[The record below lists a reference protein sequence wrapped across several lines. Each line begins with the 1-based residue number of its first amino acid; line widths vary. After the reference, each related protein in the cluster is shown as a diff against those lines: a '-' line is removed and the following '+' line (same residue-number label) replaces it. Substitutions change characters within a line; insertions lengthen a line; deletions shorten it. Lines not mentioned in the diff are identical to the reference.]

1 MYHGPCNVTVTPR
14 NVSSVVASISFALTG
29 ATAVHLDG
37 RAFPDPVPGP
47 RGRIALAYLV
57 LGRARPVTPDE
68 LAEAM
73 WGGQDPPATWPAS
86 LRGVIF
92 RLRRSLDGVGLPG
105 SDVLRSTLGCYRL
118 HLPVEPTVDV
128 EEAGRLL
135 HAARAAFELGEA
147 TAARRMA
154 AESVA
159 LSRADFLPG
168 ATGAWV
174 ETRQAQF
181 RELHLQA
188 LEVLSEAS
196 TATADYDDA
205 VAAAEEAI
213 EREPFRESSYV
224 LLMKAHEAAGHRA
237 AAVRA
242 FERCRVSLRAELD
255 IEPSAATV
263 AANRR
268 IVAATIGDG
277 APSGRVDATN
287 LPTAL
292 STFVGRGA
300 ELPQLEVVAQ
310 RSRLLT
316 LTGPA
321 GVGKSRLAVE
331 LAGRL
336 ARAHA
341 DGVWLVE
348 LADVR
353 DPARVPQQVLSV
365 LRIPESPGSD
375 SMGSL
380 VGSLAHRDALVV
392 LDNCEHL
399 VSACADLAAT
409 LLGACPG
416 LRLVVTSREPLRVP
430 GETTWAVPPLPV
442 PTSAGSGDLGS
453 LMAYDGVRLFV
464 ERAAM
469 FAPGLDLRPTSA
481 VVDICRQLDGLPLA
495 LELAAAHTRLVPLE
509 EMARRLDAHVRVL
522 TRSMRHGPV
531 RHQTFQA
538 ALDWGYDL
546 LSGIERLVL
555 GRLSVF
561 AGGFTLD
568 AAEAVNDDN
577 GVDVVENLTAL
588 VDKSLVVLEQR
599 DGVMRYR
606 LLETIRNYGQ
616 QRLTAAGMA
625 AEAKDAHLRWV
636 LGLARSAE
644 PELTGPLQDTW
655 LAILDAEH
663 DNLRAALQW
672 ASGHDPATEFVELT
686 ISLSRFWEVRGYLT
700 EGRSWL
706 EAAARAS
713 GAGPDLVA
721 RCLNASGVL
730 AHHQCDYPAARRL
743 HERSAVAFER
753 LGNRR
758 GVATALNGLANVAS
772 STRDLPTAIK
782 LYAEVIDIGRDL
794 ADQRILAA
802 SLMNLG
808 VAIEHQLFDGT
819 MHSDEV
825 ARAHEVFQ
833 EALYLHRELGDLHG
847 ISLSLQN
854 LGVLAGFEG
863 HDDVA
868 RRYLEESLAISR
880 HLGNKRGVAQTV
892 RFLGQLAVRGGDYG
906 TAERH
911 LEECLTMERQLGSRR
926 CVADALA
933 FLGHIADRQGDPLR
947 SRRMLEESL
956 LEFEQVGDE
965 VEVRRVLSELE
976 RMRLRE

>member
-1 MYHGPCNVTVTPR
+1 M
-14 NVSSVVASISFALTG
+14 VASISFALTG
-29 ATAVHLDG
+29 ATAVHIDG
-37 RAFPDPVPGP
+37 RAFPDPVTGP
-47 RGRIALAYLV
+47 LGRIALAYLV
-57 LGRARPVTPDE
+57 LERARPVTPDE

-92 RLRRSLDGVGLPG
+92 RLRRSLDVVGLAG

-118 HLPVEPTVDV
+118 HLPVGPTVDV

-135 HAARAAFELGEA
+135 HAARVAFESGDA

-154 AESVA
+154 AESAA
-159 LSRADFLPG
+159 LSRDNFLPG

-174 ETRQAQF
+174 ETRQAQV

-188 LEVLSEAS
+188 LEVLSDAS
-196 TATADYDDA
+196 TATADYDGA
-205 VAAAEEAI
+205 VAAAERAI

-224 LLMKAHEAAGHRA
+224 LLMKAHDAAGSRA

-242 FERCRVSLRAELD
+242 FERCRASLRAELD
-255 IEPSAATV
+255 IEPSSATV
-263 AANRR
+263 EANRR

-277 APSGRVDATN
+277 EVANGRVDGSN

-292 STFVGRGA
+292 STFVGRDA
-300 ELPQLEVVAQ
+300 ELPQLEVAAR

-336 ARAHA
+336 AHAHA
-341 DGVWLVE
+341 EGVWLIE

-365 LRIPESPGSD
+365 LRIPEAPGCAP
-375 SMGSL
+375 MESL

-399 VSACADLAAT
+399 VAACADLVVS

-416 LRLVVTSREPLRVP
+416 LRIVVTSREPLRVP
-430 GETTWAVPPLPV
+430 GEETWVVPPLPV
-442 PTSAGSGDLGS
+442 PASTGDDDLEA

-481 VVDICRQLDGLPLA
+481 VVDICRLLDGLPLA

-509 EMARRLDAHVRVL
+509 DMARRLDAHVRVL
-522 TRSMRHGPV
+522 TRSMRHGPA

-546 LSGIERLVL
+546 LSDNERQVL
-555 GRLSVF
+555 GRVSVF

-568 AAEAVNDDN
+568 AAEAVLDDN
-577 GVDVVENLTAL
+577 DVDVVGGLTAL
-588 VDKSLVVLEQR
+588 VDKSLVVLERR

-606 LLETIRNYGQ
+606 LLETIRDYGQ
-616 QRLTAAGMA
+616 QRLTAAGIA
-625 AEAKDAHLRWV
+625 VAAKDAHLRWAV
-636 LGLARSAE
+636 KLARTAE
-644 PELTGPLQDTW
+644 PELNGALQDTW

-672 ASGHDPATEFVELT
+672 AGGREPATQLVELT
-686 ISLSRFWEVRGYLT
+686 LALSRFWEVRGYLT
-700 EGRSWL
+700 EGRSWM
-706 EAAARAS
+706 EAAAGAS
-713 GAGPDLVA
+713 GAGPDAVA

-730 AHHQCDYPAARRL
+730 AHHQCDYQASRRL
-743 HERSAVAFER
+743 HQRAAVAFEQ
-753 LGNRR
+753 LGSRR

-772 STRDLPTAIK
+772 STRDMPTASK
-782 LYAEVIDIGRDL
+782 LYAEVIDIGREL

-802 SLMNLG
+802 SLMNLA
-808 VAIEHQLFDGT
+808 VLIEHQLFEGT
-819 MHSDEV
+819 LHRDNA
-825 ARAHEVFQ
+825 ARAHEMFQ

-863 HDDVA
+863 DDDVA
-868 RRYLEESLAISR
+868 RRYLRESLAISR
-880 HLGNKRGVAQTV
+880 HLGNIRGVSQTV
-892 RFLGQLAVRGGDYG
+892 RFLGQLAIRGGDFA
-906 TAERH
+906 TAQHH
-911 LEECLTMERQLGSRR
+911 LEECLGIERRLGSRR
-926 CVADALA
+926 LVAEALA
-933 FLGHIADRQGDPLR
+933 SLGNIADRQGDPLR
-947 SRRMLEESL
+947 SRRLLEESL
-956 LEFEQVGDE
+956 LEFEQVGDQA
-965 VEVRRVLSELE
+965 EVRRVLSELE
-976 RMRLRE
+976 RLRLRE

>member
-1 MYHGPCNVTVTPR
+1 MPR
-14 NVSSVVASISFALTG
+14 NVSFVVANISIALSG
-29 ATAVHLDG
+29 ATVVDIDG
-37 RAFPDPVPGP
+37 RGFPDPVPGP
-47 RGRIALAYLV
+47 LGRIALAYLV
-57 LGRARPVTPDE
+57 LERSRPVTPDE

-92 RLRRSLDGVGLPG
+92 RLRRSLDAVGLPG
-105 SDVLRSTLGCYRL
+105 SEVLRSALGCYRL
-118 HLPVEPTVDV
+118 HLPVDATVDV
-128 EEAGRLL
+128 EEVGRLL
-135 HAARAAFELGEA
+135 HAARAALESGDA
-147 TAARRMA
+147 MAARRMA
-154 AESVA
+154 AASVA
-159 LSRADFLPG
+159 LSRGDFLPG

-174 ETRQAQF
+174 ETRQAQL

-188 LEVLSEAS
+188 LEVVSEAS
-196 TATADYDDA
+196 TATGDYDDA
-205 VAAAEEAI
+205 IAAAEEAI

-224 LLMKAHEAAGHRA
+224 LLMKAHDTAGSRA

-242 FERCRVSLRAELD
+242 FERCRASLRAELD
-255 IEPSAATV
+255 IEPSPATV
-263 AANRR
+263 EANRR
-268 IVAATIGDG
+268 IVATTIGEG
-277 APSGRVDATN
+277 EAAAGRVGATN
-287 LPTAL
+287 VPTAL
-292 STFVGRGA
+292 STFVGRTA
-300 ELPQLEVVAQ
+300 ELAQLEVAA
-310 RSRLLT
+310 RRRRLLT

-331 LAGRL
+331 LAARL
-336 ARAHA
+336 VHAHA
-341 DGVWLVE
+341 DGVWLIE

-353 DPARVPQQVLSV
+353 DPARVPQQVLSA
-365 LRIPESPGSD
+365 LRIPESPGCD
-375 SMGSL
+375 SMESL

-399 VSACADLAAT
+399 VAPCAALATT

-416 LRLVVTSREPLRVP
+416 LRIVVTSREPLRVP
-430 GETTWAVPPLPV
+430 GEATWVVPPLPV
-442 PTSAGSGDLGS
+442 PTSAGSGDLEA

-538 ALDWGYDL
+538 ALDWGYEL
-546 LSGIERLVL
+546 LSANEQQVL

-568 AAEAVNDDN
+568 AAEAVHDDH
-577 GVDVVENLTAL
+577 GVDVVESLTAL
-588 VDKSLVVLEQR
+588 VDKSLVVLERR

-606 LLETIRNYGQ
+606 LLETIRDYGQ
-616 QRLTAAGMA
+616 QRLMAAGIA
-625 AEAKDAHLRWV
+625 AEAKDAHLRWA
-636 LGLARSAE
+636 LGLARTAE
-644 PELTGPLQDTW
+644 PELNGPLQDTW

-663 DNLRAALQW
+663 DNFRAALQW
-672 ASGHDPATEFVELT
+672 AAGHDPGTGLVELT
-686 ISLSRFWEVRGYLT
+686 LALSRFWEVRGYLT

-706 EAAARAS
+706 EEAARTS
-713 GAGPDLVA
+713 GAGPGIVA

-730 AHHQCDYPAARRL
+730 AHHQCDYPAALRL
-743 HERSAVAFER
+743 HQRSADAFEQ

-758 GVATALNGLANVAS
+758 GVAMALNGLANVAS
-772 STRDLPTAIK
+772 STRDLQTASK
-782 LYAEVIDIGRDL
+782 LYAEVIDIGRGL

-808 VAIEHQLFDGT
+808 VAIEHQLFERT
-819 MHSDEV
+819 MHRDEA
-825 ARAHEVFQ
+825 ARAHEVFR
-833 EALYLHRELGDLHG
+833 EALYLYRELGDLHG

-863 HDDVA
+863 DDDIA
-868 RRYLEESLAISR
+868 RRYLDESLAISR

-892 RFLGQLAVRGGDYG
+892 RFLGQLAVRGGDYA

-911 LEECLTMERQLGSRR
+911 LEECLGLERQLGSRR

-933 FLGHIADRQGDPLR
+933 WLGDIADRQGDPLR
-947 SRRMLEESL
+947 SRRLLEESL
-956 LEFEQVGDE
+956 LEYEQVGDQA
-965 VEVRRVLSELE
+965 EVRRLLTQLE
-976 RMRLRE
+976 QLRLRE

>member
-1 MYHGPCNVTVTPR
+1 L
-14 NVSSVVASISFALTG
+14 VASILFALTG
-29 ATAVHLDG
+29 ATAVHIDG
-37 RAFPDPVPGP
+37 EAFPDPVPGP

-57 LGRARPVTPDE
+57 LERDRPVTRDE

-92 RLRRSLDGVGLPG
+92 RLRGSLDVVGLAG
-105 SDVLRSTLGCYRL
+105 SDVLRSSLGCYRL
-118 HLPVEPTVDV
+118 HLPVEATVDV

-135 HAARAAFELGEA
+135 HAARAALEA
-147 TAARRMA
+147 GDAVAARQLA
-154 AESVA
+154 AEAAA

-168 ATGAWV
+168 ATGGWV

-188 LEVLSEAS
+188 LEVLSHAS

-224 LLMKAHEAAGHRA
+224 LLMKAHHAAGHRA

-242 FERCRVSLRAELD
+242 FERCRASLRAELG
-255 IEPSAATV
+255 IEPSPATV
-263 AANRR
+263 AAHRR
-268 IVAATIGDG
+268 IVDGTIGDG
-277 APSGRVDATN
+277 RAAPGRVDATN

-292 STFVGRGA
+292 STFVGRGV
-300 ELPQLEVVAQ
+300 ELDQLEIAAR

-336 ARAHA
+336 APSHA
-341 DGVWLVE
+341 DGVWLIE

-365 LRIPESPGSD
+365 LRIPESPGYD
-375 SMGSL
+375 PVASL

-399 VSACADLAAT
+399 VAASADLAAT

-416 LRLVVTSREPLRVP
+416 LRIVVTSREPLRVP

-442 PTSAGSGDLGS
+442 PTSAGSDNLEA

-469 FAPGLDLRPTSA
+469 FAPGLDLRPASV
-481 VVDICRQLDGLPLA
+481 VVDICRLLDGLPLA

-509 EMARRLDAHVRVL
+509 DMASRLDAHVRVL
-522 TRSMRHGPV
+522 TRGMRHGPA
-531 RHQTFQA
+531 RHHTFQA

-546 LSGIERLVL
+546 LSDNERQVL
-555 GRLSVF
+555 GGVSVF

-568 AAEAVNDDN
+568 AAEAVHD
-577 GVDVVENLTAL
+577 GVDADVVESLTAL
-588 VDKSLVVLEQR
+588 VDKSLVVLERR
-599 DGVMRYR
+599 DGAMRYR
-606 LLETIRNYGQ
+606 LLETIRDYGH
-616 QRLTAAGMA
+616 QRLAAAGIL
-625 AEAKDAHLRWV
+625 AEAKDAHLRWA
-636 LGLARSAE
+636 LGLARAAE
-644 PELTGPLQDTW
+644 RELDGPLQDTW
-655 LAILDAEH
+655 LAILDTEH
-663 DNLRAALQW
+663 DNLRTSLQW
-672 ASGHDPATEFVELT
+672 AGGHEPATELVELT
-686 ISLSRFWEVRGYLT
+686 LALSRFWEVRGYLT

-713 GAGPDLVA
+713 GAGPDVVA
-721 RCLNASGVL
+721 RCLNAAGVL

-743 HERSAVAFER
+743 HQRSAVAFEQ

-772 STRDLPTAIK
+772 STRDLPTASK

-808 VAIEHQLFDGT
+808 VLIEHQLFDGT
-819 MHSDEV
+819 LHPDE
-825 ARAHEVFQ
+825 ATQAHEMFR
-833 EALYLHRELGDLHG
+833 EALYLFRELGDLHG

-863 HDDVA
+863 DDDVA

-911 LEECLTMERQLGSRR
+911 LEECLGIERQLGSRR
-926 CVADALA
+926 TVAEALA
-933 FLGHIADRQGDPLR
+933 FLGDIAGRQGNPVR
-947 SRRMLEESL
+947 SRQLLEESL
-956 LEFEQVGDE
+956 LEFEQVGDQA
-965 VEVRRVLSELE
+965 EVRRVVSELE
-976 RMRLRE
+976 RLRLPK

>member
-1 MYHGPCNVTVTPR
+1 M
-14 NVSSVVASISFALTG
+14 ASISFALTG
-29 ATAVHLDG
+29 ATAVHIDG

-47 RGRIALAYLV
+47 LGRIALAYLV
-57 LGRARPVTPDE
+57 LERARPVTPDE

-92 RLRRSLDGVGLPG
+92 RLRRSLDVVGLAG
-105 SDVLRSTLGCYRL
+105 SDVVRSTLGCYRL
-118 HLPVEPTVDV
+118 HLPVEATVDV
-128 EEAGRLL
+128 EEAGRLM
-135 HAARAAFELGEA
+135 HEARAALESGDA

-154 AESVA
+154 GDSAA
-159 LSRADFLPG
+159 FSRADFLPG

-174 ETRQAQF
+174 ETRQAQV

-188 LEVLSEAS
+188 LDILCEAS
-196 TATADYDDA
+196 TATADYDGA

-213 EREPFRESSYV
+213 EREPFREPSYL
-224 LLMKAHEAAGHRA
+224 LLMKAHDAAGSRA

-242 FERCRVSLRAELD
+242 FERCRASLRAELD
-255 IEPSAATV
+255 IEPSPATV
-263 AANRR
+263 EAHRR
-268 IVAATIGDG
+268 IVAATIGEG
-277 APSGRVDATN
+277 EAAPGRVEGTN

-292 STFVGRGA
+292 STFVGREA
-300 ELPQLEVVAQ
+300 ELPQLEVAAR

-336 ARAHA
+336 AHAHA
-341 DGVWLVE
+341 DGVWLIE

-353 DPARVPQQVLSV
+353 DPARVAQQVLSV
-365 LRIPESPGSD
+365 LRIPEAPGCAP
-375 SMGSL
+375 MESL

-399 VSACADLAAT
+399 VAACASLVAT
-409 LLGACPG
+409 LLAACPG
-416 LRLVVTSREPLRVP
+416 LRVVVTSREPLRVP
-430 GETTWAVPPLPV
+430 GEATWVVPPLPV
-442 PTSAGSGDLGS
+442 PTSAGSADLEA

-481 VVDICRQLDGLPLA
+481 VVDICRLLDGLPLA

-509 EMARRLDAHVRVL
+509 DMARRLDAHVRVL
-522 TRSMRHGPV
+522 TRGMRHGPA

-546 LSGIERLVL
+546 LSDDERQVL
-555 GRLSVF
+555 GRVSVF

-568 AAEAVNDDN
+568 AAEAVHDEND
-577 GVDVVENLTAL
+577 VDVVGSLTAL
-588 VDKSLVVLEQR
+588 VDKSLVVLERR

-606 LLETIRNYGQ
+606 LLETIRDYGQ
-616 QRLTAAGMA
+616 QRLTAAGIA
-625 AEAKDAHLRWV
+625 AAAKDAHLRWA
-636 LGLARSAE
+636 LGLARTAE
-644 PELTGPLQDTW
+644 PELNGPLQDTW

-672 ASGHDPATEFVELT
+672 AGGRAPATQLVDLT
-686 ISLSRFWEVRGYLT
+686 LALSRFWEVRGYLT

-713 GAGPDLVA
+713 GAGPDAVA

-730 AHHQCDYPAARRL
+730 AHLQGDYPASRRL
-743 HERSAVAFER
+743 HQRAAEAFEQ

-772 STRDLPTAIK
+772 STRDMPTASK
-782 LYAEVIDIGRDL
+782 LYAEVIDIGREL
-794 ADQRILAA
+794 ANQRILAA
-802 SLMNLG
+802 SLMNLA
-808 VAIEHQLFDGT
+808 VLIEHQLFEGT
-819 MHSDEV
+819 LHRHEA
-825 ARAHEVFQ
+825 ARAHEMFQ

-863 HDDVA
+863 DDDLA
-868 RRYLEESLAISR
+868 RRYLRESLAISR
-880 HLGNKRGVAQTV
+880 HLGNIRGVSQTV
-892 RFLGQLAVRGGDYG
+892 RFLGQLAVRGGDFA
-906 TAERH
+906 TAEHH
-911 LEECLTMERQLGSRR
+911 LEECLGIERRLGSRR
-926 CVADALA
+926 LVAEALA
-933 FLGHIADRQGDPLR
+933 SLGNIADRQGDPLR
-947 SRRMLEESL
+947 SRRLLEESL
-956 LEFEQVGDE
+956 LEFEQVGDQA
-965 VEVRRVLSELE
+965 EVRRVLSELE
-976 RMRLRE
+976 RLRLRE

>member
-1 MYHGPCNVTVTPR
+1 M
-14 NVSSVVASISFALTG
+14 VASISFALTG
-29 ATAVHLDG
+29 ATAVHIDG

-47 RGRIALAYLV
+47 RGRTALAYLV
-57 LGRARPVTPDE
+57 LERDRPVTRDE

-86 LRGVIF
+86 LRGVIS
-92 RLRRSLDGVGLPG
+92 RLRRSLDAVGLAG
-105 SDVLRSTLGCYRL
+105 FDVLRSTLGCYRL
-118 HLPVEPTVDV
+118 HLPVDATVDV

-135 HAARAAFELGEA
+135 HAARVALESGDA

-154 AESVA
+154 AESAA

-174 ETRQAQF
+174 EIRQAQF

-224 LLMKAHEAAGHRA
+224 LLMNAHDGAGHRA

-242 FERCRVSLRAELD
+242 FERCRTSLRAELD

-268 IVAATIGDG
+268 IVDATIGEDPAG
-277 APSGRVDATN
+277 SDRVDATN

-292 STFVGRGA
+292 STFVGREA
-300 ELPQLEVVAQ
+300 ELPQLEVAAR

-341 DGVWLVE
+341 DGVWLIE

-365 LRIPESPGSD
+365 LRIPESPGCD
-375 SMGSL
+375 SMESL
-380 VGSLAHRDALVV
+380 VRSLAHRDALVV

-399 VSACADLAAT
+399 VAASAALAAT
-409 LLGACPG
+409 LLGACAG
-416 LRLVVTSREPLRVP
+416 LRIVVTSREPLRVP
-430 GETTWAVPPLPV
+430 GEATWVVPPLPV
-442 PTSAGSGDLGS
+442 PTSAESADLES
-453 LMAYDGVRLFV
+453 LKAYDGVRLFV

-495 LELAAAHTRLVPLE
+495 IELAAAHTRLLPLE
-509 EMARRLDAHVRVL
+509 EMARRLHAHARVL
-522 TRSMRHGPV
+522 TRGMRHGPV
-531 RHQTFQA
+531 RHQTFEA

-546 LSGIERLVL
+546 LSGNERQVL

-568 AAEAVNDDN
+568 AAEAVHDHSGID
-577 GVDVVENLTAL
+577 VDVVESLSAL
-588 VDKSLVVLEQR
+588 ADKSLVVLERR

-606 LLETIRNYGQ
+606 LLETIRDYGQ
-616 QRLTAAGMA
+616 QRLTAAGIA
-625 AEAKDAHLRWV
+625 AEAKDAHLRWAV
-636 LGLARSAE
+636 GLARTAE
-644 PELTGPLQDTW
+644 PELNGSLQDTW

-672 ASGHDPATEFVELT
+672 AAGHGPATEFVELAL
-686 ISLSRFWEVRGYLT
+686 SLTRFWEVRGYLT

-713 GAGPDLVA
+713 GAGPDVVA

-743 HERSAVAFER
+743 HERSAVAFEQ

-758 GVATALNGLANVAS
+758 GVATALNGLANVAA
-772 STRDLPTAIK
+772 STGDLPTASK
-782 LYAEVIDIGRDL
+782 LYAEVIGIGRGL
-794 ADQRILAA
+794 VDQRILAA

-808 VAIEHQLFDGT
+808 VLIEHQLFDGT
-819 MHSDEV
+819 MHLDEA
-825 ARAHEVFQ
+825 ARAHEMFQ

-854 LGVLAGFEG
+854 LGVLAGFQG
-863 HDDVA
+863 DDDVA

-880 HLGNKRGVAQTV
+880 HLGNRRGVAGTV
-892 RFLGQLAVRGGDYG
+892 RFLGQLSVRGGDYAM
-906 TAERH
+906 AERH
-911 LEECLTMERQLGSRR
+911 LEECLGIERQLGSRR
-926 CVADALA
+926 TVAEALA
-933 FLGHIADRQGDPLR
+933 FLGHIADRQGDPVR

-956 LEFEQVGDE
+956 LEFEQVGDQA
-965 VEVRRVLSELE
+965 EVRRVVGELE
-976 RMRLRE
+976 RLRLRE

>member
-1 MYHGPCNVTVTPR
+1 MPR
-14 NVSSVVASISFALTG
+14 NVLSVVSSISFALTG
-29 ATAVHLDG
+29 ATAVHIDG

-47 RGRIALAYLV
+47 LGRIALAYLV
-57 LGRARPVTPDE
+57 LERARPVTPDE

-73 WGGQDPPATWPAS
+73 WGAQDPPATWPAS

-92 RLRRSLDGVGLPG
+92 RLRGSLDAVGLAG
-105 SDVLRSTLGCYRL
+105 SDVLRSSLGCYRL
-118 HLPVEPTVDV
+118 HLPVHATVDV

-135 HAARAAFELGEA
+135 HAARAALVSGNP

-154 AESVA
+154 AESTA
-159 LSRADFLPG
+159 LSRSTFLPG
-168 ATGAWV
+168 ATGTWV
-174 ETRQAQF
+174 ETRQAKF

-188 LEVLSEAS
+188 LEVLAEAS
-196 TATADYDDA
+196 AATGDYDDA

-224 LLMKAHEAAGHRA
+224 LLMKAHDAAGNRA

-242 FERCRVSLRAELD
+242 FERCRAALRTELD
-255 IEPSAATV
+255 IEPSATTV
-263 AANRR
+263 EANRR
-268 IVAATIGDG
+268 IVAATLGDEG
-277 APSGRVDATN
+277 AAPGGAGATN

-300 ELPQLEVVAQ
+300 ELTQLEVAA
-310 RSRLLT
+310 RHSRLLT

-321 GVGKSRLAVE
+321 GVGKSRVAVE

-336 ARAHA
+336 APAHA
-341 DGVWLVE
+341 DGVWFIE
-348 LADVR
+348 LADVS

-365 LRIPESPGSD
+365 LRIPESPGCD
-375 SMGSL
+375 AMESL

-399 VSACADLAAT
+399 VAAAATLTAT
-409 LLGACPG
+409 LLGACPA
-416 LRLVVTSREPLRVP
+416 LRVLVTSREPLRVP
-430 GETTWAVPPLPV
+430 GEATWVVPPLPV
-442 PTSAGSGDLGS
+442 PASAGSGDLDA
-453 LMAYDGVRLFV
+453 LMTYDGVRLFV

-469 FAPGLDLRPTSA
+469 FAPGLDLRPASA
-481 VVDICRQLDGLPLA
+481 VVDICRLLDGLPLA

-509 EMARRLDAHVRVL
+509 DMARRLDAHVRVL
-522 TRSMRHGPV
+522 TRGMRHGPA

-546 LSGIERLVL
+546 LSANEQQVL
-555 GRLSVF
+555 CRLSVF

-568 AAEAVNDDN
+568 AAEAVHQA
-577 GVDVVENLTAL
+577 GSIDVVESLTAL
-588 VDKSLVVLEQR
+588 VDKSLVVLER
-599 DGVMRYR
+599 REGVMRYR
-606 LLETIRNYGQ
+606 LLETIRHYGQ
-616 QRLTAAGMA
+616 QRLAAAGMT
-625 AEAKDAHLRWV
+625 AEARDAHLRWAV
-636 LGLARSAE
+636 GVARTAE
-644 PELTGPLQDTW
+644 PELSGPLQDTW
-655 LAILDAEH
+655 LAMLDAEH

-672 ASGHDPATEFVELT
+672 AGGCDPATELVELT
-686 ISLSRFWEVRGYLT
+686 LALSQFWEVRGYLT

-713 GAGPDLVA
+713 GAGPDAVA

-730 AHHQCDYPAARRL
+730 AHHQCDYRAARRL
-743 HERSAVAFER
+743 HQRAAVAFEQ
-753 LGNRR
+753 LENRR

-772 STRDLPTAIK
+772 SNRDMPTASK
-782 LYAEVIDIGRDL
+782 LYAEVIDIGREL

-808 VAIEHQLFDGT
+808 VLIVHQLFAGT
-819 MHSDEV
+819 MHPDE
-825 ARAHEVFQ
+825 AAQAHEMFQ

-854 LGVLAGFEG
+854 LGVLAGFLG
-863 HDDVA
+863 DDGVA

-892 RFLGQLAVRGGDYG
+892 RFLGQLAVRGGDYA

-911 LEECLTMERQLGSRR
+911 LEECLEMERGLGSRR

-933 FLGHIADRQGDPLR
+933 HLGRIADRQGDPLR
-947 SRRMLEESL
+947 SRRLLEESL
-956 LEFEQVGDE
+956 LEFEQVGDQA
-965 VEVRRVLSELE
+965 EVRRVLSELD
-976 RMRLRE
+976 RLRLRE

>member
-1 MYHGPCNVTVTPR
+1 
-14 NVSSVVASISFALTG
+14 VVARISFALAG
-29 ATAVHLDG
+29 VTAVHIDG
-37 RAFPDPVPGP
+37 RTFTDPVPGP
-47 RGRIALAYLV
+47 LGRIALAYLV
-57 LGRARPVTPDE
+57 LERARPVTRDE

-73 WGGQDPPATWPAS
+73 WGGQDPPPTWPAS

-92 RLRRSLDGVGLPG
+92 RLRASLDAVGLAG
-105 SDVLRSTLGCYRL
+105 SDVLRSVLGCYRL
-118 HLPVEPTVDV
+118 HLPVDATVDV
-128 EEAGRLL
+128 EETGRLL
-135 HAARAAFELGEA
+135 RAARAAIESGDAA
-147 TAARRMA
+147 TARGRA
-154 AESVA
+154 AASAV
-159 LSRADFLPG
+159 LSRATFLPG

-174 ETRQAQF
+174 ETRQAHL

-188 LEVLSEAS
+188 LDVLSEAS
-196 TATADYDDA
+196 TATGDYDDA

-224 LLMKAHEAAGHRA
+224 LLMKAHDAAGSRA

-242 FERCRVSLRAELD
+242 FERCRASLRAELD
-255 IEPSAATV
+255 IEPSPATV
-263 AANRR
+263 DANRR
-268 IVAATIGDG
+268 IVAATLGEG
-277 APSGRVDATN
+277 EAAPGRVGTTN

-292 STFVGRGA
+292 STFVGRTA
-300 ELPQLEVVAQ
+300 ELAQLELAAR

-336 ARAHA
+336 AHGHT
-341 DGVWLVE
+341 DGVWLIE

-353 DPARVPQQVLSV
+353 HPARVPQQVLSA
-365 LRIPESPGSD
+365 LRLPEAPGCD
-375 SMGSL
+375 SMESL

-399 VSACADLAAT
+399 VAACADLAAT

-416 LRLVVTSREPLRVP
+416 LRIVVTSREPLRVP
-430 GETTWAVPPLPV
+430 GEATWVVPPLPV
-442 PTSAGSGDLGS
+442 PTSAGSSELEA
-453 LMAYDGVRLFV
+453 LMAYEGVRLFV

-469 FAPGLDLRPTSA
+469 FAPGLELRPTSA
-481 VVDICRQLDGLPLA
+481 VVDICRHLDGLPLA

-522 TRSMRHGPV
+522 TRGMRHGPV

-538 ALDWGYDL
+538 ALDWGYEL
-546 LSGIERLVL
+546 LTGNEQRVL

-568 AAEAVNDDN
+568 AAEAVHGDL
-577 GVDVVENLTAL
+577 GVDLVESLTAL
-588 VDKSLVVLEQR
+588 VDKSLVVLERR

-606 LLETIRNYGQ
+606 LLETIRDYGQ
-616 QRLTAAGMA
+616 QRLTAAGIA
-625 AEAKDAHLRWV
+625 AEAKRAHLRWA
-636 LGLARSAE
+636 LGLARTAE
-644 PELTGPLQDTW
+644 PELNGPLQDKW
-655 LAILDAEH
+655 LATLDAEH
-663 DNLRAALQW
+663 DNFRAALQW
-672 ASGHDPATEFVELT
+672 AAGHEPGTALVEL
-686 ISLSRFWEVRGYLT
+686 SLALSRFWEVRGYLT

-706 EAAARAS
+706 EEAARAS
-713 GAGPDLVA
+713 GAGPDVVA

-730 AHHQCDYPAARRL
+730 AHHQCDYRAAQRL
-743 HERSAVAFER
+743 HQRSADAFEQ

-772 STRDLPTAIK
+772 SNRDLQTAAK

-794 ADQRILAA
+794 GDQRILAA

-808 VAIEHQLFDGT
+808 VAIEHQLFGG
-819 MHSDEV
+819 MLHREEA
-825 ARAHEVFQ
+825 ARAHEVFR

-854 LGVLAGFEG
+854 LGVLAGFQG
-863 HDDVA
+863 DDDVA

-880 HLGNKRGVAQTV
+880 HLGDRRGVAQTV
-892 RFLGQLAVRGGDYG
+892 RFLGQLAFRGGDYA

-911 LEECLTMERQLGSRR
+911 LEECLNNERQLGSRR

-933 FLGHIADRQGDPLR
+933 ILGDIADRQGDPLR
-947 SRRMLEESL
+947 SRRLLEESL
-956 LEFEQVGDE
+956 LEFEQAGDDG
-965 VEVRRVLSELE
+965 EVRKVLGKLE
-976 RMRLRE
+976 RLRLHD

>member
-1 MYHGPCNVTVTPR
+1 M
-14 NVSSVVASISFALTG
+14 VASIFFALTG
-29 ATAVHLDG
+29 ATAVHIDR

-57 LGRARPVTPDE
+57 LERDRPVTRDA

-92 RLRRSLDGVGLPG
+92 RLRGSLDAVGLAG
-105 SDVLRSTLGCYRL
+105 SDVLRHTLGCYRL
-118 HLPVEPTVDV
+118 HLPVAVTVDV

-135 HAARAAFELGEA
+135 HAARAALESGEA

-154 AESVA
+154 AESAA

-174 ETRQAQF
+174 ETRQAQY

-196 TATADYDDA
+196 TVTADYDDA
-205 VAAAEEAI
+205 VAAAEDAI

-224 LLMKAHEAAGHRA
+224 LLMKAHDAAGHRA

-268 IVAATIGDG
+268 IVDATIGDG
-277 APSGRVDATN
+277 EAASGRVDPTN

-300 ELPQLEVVAQ
+300 ELSQLEVAAR

-321 GVGKSRLAVE
+321 GVGKSRLALE

-336 ARAHA
+336 AGAHA
-341 DGVWLVE
+341 DGVWLIE

-353 DPARVPQQVLSV
+353 DPGHVPQQALSV
-365 LRIPESPGSD
+365 LRIPESPGCD
-375 SMGSL
+375 SMESL

-399 VSACADLAAT
+399 VAACATLVAT

-416 LRLVVTSREPLRVP
+416 LRIVITSREPLRVP
-430 GETTWAVPPLPV
+430 GEATWVVPPLPV
-442 PTSAGSGDLGS
+442 PTSAGTGDLEA
-453 LMAYDGVRLFV
+453 LLAYDGVRLFV

-481 VVDICRQLDGLPLA
+481 VVDICRLLDGLPLA

-509 EMARRLDAHVRVL
+509 DMARRLGAHVRVL

-531 RHQTFQA
+531 RHQTFQV

-546 LSGIERLVL
+546 LSGNEQQVL
-555 GRLSVF
+555 GRVSVF

-568 AAEAVNDDN
+568 AAEAVHDDN
-577 GVDVVENLTAL
+577 SVDLDVVESLTAL
-588 VDKSLVVLEQR
+588 VDKSLVVLERR

-606 LLETIRNYGQ
+606 LLETIRDYGQ
-616 QRLTAAGMA
+616 QRLTAAGIA
-625 AEAKDAHLRWV
+625 AEAKDAHLRWAV
-636 LGLARSAE
+636 GLARTAE
-644 PELTGPLQDTW
+644 PELNGPLQDTW

-663 DNLRAALQW
+663 DNFRAALQW
-672 ASGHDPATEFVELT
+672 AGGHGPATELVALT
-686 ISLSRFWEVRGYLT
+686 LSLSRFWEVRGYLT

-713 GAGPDLVA
+713 VAGPDVVA

-743 HERSAVAFER
+743 HQRSAVAFEQ
-753 LGNRR
+753 LGDRR

-772 STRDLPTAIK
+772 STRDLPTASK
-782 LYAEVIDIGRDL
+782 LYAEVIGIGRDL

-808 VAIEHQLFDGT
+808 VLIEHQLFDGT
-819 MHSDEV
+819 MHGEE
-825 ARAHEVFQ
+825 AAQAHEMFR

-854 LGVLAGFEG
+854 LGVLAGFQG
-863 HDDVA
+863 DDDIA
-868 RRYLEESLAISR
+868 RRYLAESLAISR

-892 RFLGQLAVRGGDYG
+892 RFLGQLAVRGGDYA

-911 LEECLTMERQLGSRR
+911 LEECLGIERQLGSRR
-926 CVADALA
+926 TVAEALA
-933 FLGHIADRQGDPLR
+933 FLGDIADRQGDPVR

-956 LEFEQVGDE
+956 LEFEQVGDQA
-965 VEVRRVLSELE
+965 EVRRVLGELE
-976 RMRLRE
+976 RLRVPE